1 MAKLSKNLKIKA
13 SQKRAENRKKYLG
26 KRRIRNPY
34 LIEQIWDK
42 NSNLSDLEKTILVI
56 VSKHGIPIK
65 DREILLPKV
74 VKSYLK
80 ELPIEKVSEA
90 LNVTAR
96 YIESYYFRIQTA
108 IFKRYGSLQNLKNLL
123 KNN

>member
-96 YIESYYFRIQTA
+96 YIESYYSRIQTA